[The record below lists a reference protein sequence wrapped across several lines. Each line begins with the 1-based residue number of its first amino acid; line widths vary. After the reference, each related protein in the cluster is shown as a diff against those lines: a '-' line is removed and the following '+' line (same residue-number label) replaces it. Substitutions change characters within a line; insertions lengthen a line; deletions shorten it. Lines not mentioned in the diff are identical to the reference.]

1 MSGKIITQQ
10 GDPVEAADE
19 KVEEPSPAEDLRAI
33 AEDINEGLNEG
44 LKGLRRFRNSI
55 ILKVGAVAVALK
67 VIDVVGKI
75 VMENQRLKA
84 KPRQDDE
91 Q

>member
-1 MSGKIITQQ
+1 MSEVKIITQQ
-10 GDPVEAADE
+10 GEPVEEPEDAH
-19 KVEEPSPAEDLRAI
+19 EPSPAEDIRAI
-33 AEDINEGLNEG
+33 AEDINEGL
-44 LKGLRRFRNSI
+44 KGFRKFRNSI

-75 VMENQRLKA
+75 VMENQRLKSEA
-84 KPRQDDE
+84 KKQEDE